1 MNQQKTKKVNLLI
14 EGCDL
19 SYIKAQ
25 AMQTLAAKGLV
36 DLTGLP
42 REQASKII
50 TLKLNP
56 DVKHQILRI
65 WQYLE
70 LPEPQH
76 VSGKTYLIHY
86 EGRISNEQVMENN
99 AMLMAYAINA
109 RMSEESL
116 QHLAKRLKAI

>member
-1 MNQQKTKKVNLLI
+1 MKQYKTKKVNLLI

-19 SYIKAQ
+19 NYIKAQ

-42 REQASKII
+42 REQALSII
-50 TLKLNP
+50 TLRLNN

-65 WQYLE
+65 WKYLE
-70 LPEPQH
+70 LPEPQN
-76 VSGKTYLIHY
+76 VVDNVYLLQY